1 MLHETPVKTM
11 VKTIVKTMVSGE
23 DFPIKNHLGISKKSM
38 APSLDR
44 AVAIQDGDLHGK
56 NPRA

>member
-11 VKTIVKTMVSGE
+11 FSGE